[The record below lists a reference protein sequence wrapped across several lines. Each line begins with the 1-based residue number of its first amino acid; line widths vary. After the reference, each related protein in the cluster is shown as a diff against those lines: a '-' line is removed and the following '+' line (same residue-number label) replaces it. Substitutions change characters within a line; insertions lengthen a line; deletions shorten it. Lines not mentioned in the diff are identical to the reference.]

1 MQDKFYLTAQFQYDL
16 TEILSNLLKPSAFC
30 DILYNTKR
38 RERCAVSDKERV
50 IKLLEDVPAYK
61 LGFLIAY
68 MQGLIAAE
76 EPNETTYAAMES
88 AQNGDDLYGPY
99 DSVSELMEN
108 IEADQNRHPQ

>member
-1 MQDKFYLTAQFQYDL
+1 M
-16 TEILSNLLKPSAFC
+16 
-30 DILYNTKR
+30 
-38 RERCAVSDKERV
+38 SDKERV

-88 AQNGDDLYGPY
+88 AQNGEDLYGPY
-99 DSVSELMEN
+99 DSVSELMEALN
-108 IEADQNRHPQ
+108 AET